1 MIKTGKINPLTG
13 DEILR
18 VEESDINF
26 WDTNWDDLSLD
37 QKATFC
43 SLIKAPFLSTK
54 GEFKND
60 HIIKDQY
67 EYYQAKNTMEY

>member
-1 MIKTGKINPLTG
+1 MKPTGKKNPMG

-18 VEESDINF
+18 VEESDIDF
-26 WDTNWDDLSLD
+26 WNKCWEDLTLD
-37 QKATFC
+37 EKATFC
-43 SLIKAPFLSTK
+43 SFIGAGYLAVK

-67 EYYQAKNTMEY
+67 EYYQLKNTLDL